1 MVTLDGAV
9 IESSGAMTG
18 GSSSRKD
25 RPRFDGS
32 GAGSSGL
39 ERMEMAVQE
48 ADLLFSNV
56 DGALRELRRNQQEL
70 RDTIPSL
77 DNDDH
82 SVRVRNWKADMER
95 SEKAVR
101 EIKSKLRAASKE
113 LEDCESEKAL
123 LSEAREEARAEMD
136 GSSQARVRGGPGPPE
151 SHARSP
157 LRQTQGGRAG

>member
-1 MVTLDGAV
+1 MVGFVHDLLEFDPGVETAVRYAGRNTLVVDSMDVARDNMGGVRMVTLDGSV

-48 ADLLFSNV
+48 ADLLFSTV

-70 RDTIPSL
+70 RDMIHGLDLSL
-77 DNDDH
+77 IH
-82 SVRVRNWKADMER
+82 
-95 SEKAVR
+95 
-101 EIKSKLRAASKE
+101 I
-113 LEDCESEKAL
+113 
-123 LSEAREEARAEMD
+123 
-136 GSSQARVRGGPGPPE
+136 
-151 SHARSP
+151 
-157 LRQTQGGRAG
+157 